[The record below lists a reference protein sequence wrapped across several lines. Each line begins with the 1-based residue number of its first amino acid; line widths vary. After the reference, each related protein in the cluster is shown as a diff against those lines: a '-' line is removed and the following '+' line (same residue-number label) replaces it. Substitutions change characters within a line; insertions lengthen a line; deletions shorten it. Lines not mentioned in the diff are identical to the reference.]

1 MNSPLENTKY
11 EHFAQLVSNGES
23 PPSAYVLAGYSDK
36 GAVQSSNRLLK
47 NADICSRI
55 AYLRSFKE
63 NKHEA
68 AVSQAMENVGINK
81 EWVLAQLVEN
91 VKMAKSAEPVKD
103 SEGNNTGEY
112 KQNLPAANKA
122 LELIGTELGM
132 FITKIEK
139 GGVGEFERLS
149 DAELEKRIADNERAI
164 KAANDAIRVAST
176 PKPKVITRE

>member
-1 MNSPLENTKY
+1 MNNPLKNAKY

-23 PPSAYVLAGYSDK
+23 PPTAYVLAGYSEK
-36 GAVQSSNRLLK
+36 GSVQSSNRLLK

-55 AYLRSFKE
+55 SYLRSFKE
-63 NKHEA
+63 NKHEE
-68 AVSQAMENVGINK
+68 AVTKAMDNVGINK
-81 EWVLAQLVEN
+81 EWVLSQLVEN
-91 VKMAKSAEPVKD
+91 VMMAKSAEPVRD
-103 SEGNNTGEY
+103 SYGNPIGEY

-122 LELIGTELGM
+122 LELIGTEIGM

-176 PKPKVITRE
+176 PKPKIVTRE

>member
-1 MNSPLENTKY
+1 MNKPLQNTKY

-23 PPSAYVLAGYSDK
+23 PTAAYVLAGYSEN
-36 GAVQSSNRLLK
+36 GAAASTNRLLK
-47 NADICSRI
+47 NANVCERI
-55 AYLRSFKE
+55 AYLRSLKE
-63 NKHEA
+63 KKHEA
-68 AVSQAMENVGINK
+68 AIERAMDNVGISK
-81 EWVLAQLVEN
+81 EWVLSQLVEN
-91 VKMAKSAEPVKD
+91 VMMAKAAEPVKD
-103 SEGNNTGEY
+103 SEGNNVGEY

-164 KAANDAIRVAST
+164 KAANDAIRTAAT
-176 PKPKVITRE
+176 PTAKVVTRE